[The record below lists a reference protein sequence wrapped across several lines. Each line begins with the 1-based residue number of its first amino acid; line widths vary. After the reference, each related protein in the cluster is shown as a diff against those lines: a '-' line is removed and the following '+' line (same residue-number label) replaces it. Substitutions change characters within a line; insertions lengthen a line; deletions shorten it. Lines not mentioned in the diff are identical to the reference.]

1 MKTDKVTRE
10 DLRAIHVGETRSFTL
25 PTFAACLSAR
35 AQAATLKPLDGR
47 VFTTTID
54 QDTLTIHI
62 TRYEDDNRTSRH

>member
-1 MKTDKVTRE
+1 MIMKTDKVTRE

-47 VFTTTID
+47 WFVTAID
-54 QDTLTIHI
+54 QDTNTIHV
-62 TRYEDDNRTSRH
+62 TRYA